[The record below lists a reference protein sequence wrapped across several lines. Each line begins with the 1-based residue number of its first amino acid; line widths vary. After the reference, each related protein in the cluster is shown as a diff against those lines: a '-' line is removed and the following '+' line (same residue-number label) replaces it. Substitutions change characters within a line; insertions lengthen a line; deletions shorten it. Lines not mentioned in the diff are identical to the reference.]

1 MSLPMVLFVAA
12 AVQAAPTS
20 NEPARLTR
28 PVRFT
33 LANTSGHVIHAV
45 YISPVESA
53 KWGPNL
59 IKAPLAR
66 GQAAPLSLAGGCGRY
81 DVRMVADKRTELFED
96 DVEFC
101 EDGHQLQVMETQLEK
116 KKVR

>member
-1 MSLPMVLFVAA
+1 MSMPMLLFVAA
-12 AVQAAPTS
+12 AAQAVAAS
-20 NEPARLTR
+20 NEPAPVRR

-81 DVRMVADKRTELFED
+81 DVRMVADKRTELLED